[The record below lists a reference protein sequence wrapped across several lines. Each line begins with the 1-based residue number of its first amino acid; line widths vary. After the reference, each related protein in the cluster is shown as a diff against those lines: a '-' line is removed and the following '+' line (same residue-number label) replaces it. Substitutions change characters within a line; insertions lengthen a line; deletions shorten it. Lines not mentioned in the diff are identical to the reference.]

1 MRGSEHAGGDGSRAA
16 VDDERNDATTEMTII
31 RADKIAFDERQP
43 AALHPLK
50 PARRHHP
57 PSLPHTPPLTSPRK
71 SIGPETQQDRKLDS
85 GDQRREEGRG
95 RRPSARPD
103 DRSGRA
109 GRRFAPSWP

>member
-1 MRGSEHAGGDGSRAA
+1 MRGSEHAGGGGSRAA

-57 PSLPHTPPLTSPRK
+57 PAHSLTPLHSLRRENR
-71 SIGPETQQDRKLDS
+71 SDRKRSRTGNSTRVIRD
-85 GDQRREEGRG
+85 GRKDAAVEQPG
-95 RRPSARPD
+95 RPD

-109 GRRFAPSWP
+109 GRVAPR